1 MEGALDLPGD
11 SARPAVTMA
20 LWAPETG
27 EAAAAVAAGWD
38 GDTGRGEGIGS
49 WFATC
54 VACDESRSDGSP
66 TAADFIDLFFRTGGL
81 RD

>member
-27 EAAAAVAAGWD
+27 EAAVGRRV
-38 GDTGRGEGIGS
+38 GMGRGDRGEEQS
-49 WFATC
+49 RWVVLCYLRC
-54 VACDESRSDGSP
+54 VACDESRSDG
-66 TAADFIDLFFRTGGL
+66 RTVPL
-81 RD
+81 LLLTS